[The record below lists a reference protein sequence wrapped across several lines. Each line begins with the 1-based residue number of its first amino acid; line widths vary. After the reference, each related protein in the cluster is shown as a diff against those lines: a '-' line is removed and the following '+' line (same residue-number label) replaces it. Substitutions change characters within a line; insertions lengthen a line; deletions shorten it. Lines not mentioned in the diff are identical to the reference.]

1 MRVPL
6 VDLRAQYLEIKDEIN
21 AAVNAVIQ
29 EAQFVGGR
37 HVQQFEE
44 AFARYCGTRYA
55 VGVSNGSD
63 ALRLALLACGIGAG
77 DEVITVPNTF
87 IATTEAISA
96 VGAAIRFVDVL
107 PGSFTMDPEQL
118 ECSITERTKAVM
130 PVHLYGR
137 PAEML
142 PILSIARRRGLRVI
156 ADAAQAHGAMCDARG
171 VGTLGDAVCYSF
183 YPAKNLGAYGDGG
196 AVVTN
201 DADIATRIT
210 MLRDHGRGTKY
221 EHELEGFSCRLDGL
235 QAAIL
240 MAKLPHLE
248 QWTELR
254 RMYARE
260 YSRRLASLST
270 LRTPPPEDVGT
281 RAVYHLY
288 VVQVPNRGTVQ
299 SLLASRGVATG
310 VHYPIPLHL
319 QRAYARLKLDRGS
332 FPAAEEQARTVL
344 SLPMYPEL
352 SDEQLRYVAA
362 NLIEAVETA
371 VTDPGLATA

>member
-6 VDLRAQYLEIKDEIN
+6 VDLRAQYLEIKNDIDS
-21 AAVNAVIQ
+21 AVAAVIQ
-29 EAQFVGGR
+29 DAQFVGGCY
-37 HVQQFEE
+37 VQQFEQ
-44 AFARYCGTRYA
+44 AFARYCGARYA

-63 ALRLALLACGIGAG
+63 ALRLALIACGIGAG

-96 VGAAIRFVDVL
+96 VGADIRFVDVR
-107 PGSFTMDPEQL
+107 PHSFTMDPEQL
-118 ECSITERTKAVM
+118 ECAITDRTKAVM

-137 PAEML
+137 PAEME

-156 ADAAQAHGAMCDARG
+156 ADAAQAHGATYHALG
-171 VGTLGDAVCYSF
+171 IGNLGDAVCYSF

-210 MLRDHGRGTKY
+210 MLRDHGRTRKY
-221 EHELEGFSCRLDGL
+221 EHEFEGFSCRLDGL

-240 MAKLPHLE
+240 TSKLPHLE
-248 QWTELR
+248 RWTELR
-254 RMYARE
+254 RTHARE
-260 YSRRLASLST
+260 FDRRLAGIGA
-270 LRTPPPEDVGT
+270 LRTPPPDDAGT

-288 VVQVPNRGTVQ
+288 VVQVRNREAIQ
-299 SLLASRGVATG
+299 SRVASRGVATG

-319 QRAYARLKLDRGS
+319 QRAYARLKLEPGT
-332 FPAAEEQARTVL
+332 FPVAEEQARTVL

-352 SDEQLRYVAA
+352 SDEQIRYVAA
-362 NLIEAVETA
+362 SVIEAIETA
-371 VTDPGLATA
+371 VNDPGP